1 MKENAMHSG
10 KPAVS
15 AVLLA
20 LLCLTL
26 FSLAG
31 CASSQSPQGP
41 VPASSALP
49 QQEAG
54 DASSVFVE
62 VKSSDNSFNS
72 DLASLVASTLQSDH
86 GINPA
91 DSRKEADITIDITV
105 NDVYLAASSG
115 RRISGSQALGTTA
128 VGTMLGLGVG
138 SRAGGRRGA
147 LIGAGAGALLGLSA
161 SAADA
166 KSENTWAMKSTVTMQ
181 KKSGEPVTK
190 EHAVTASGRGMDRSS
205 ALHALEDKLAQD
217 ISAAYGK

>member
-62 VKSSDNSFNS
+62 VKSSDSSFNS

-105 NDVYLAASSG
+105 NDV
-115 RRISGSQALGTTA
+115 
-128 VGTMLGLGVG
+128 
-138 SRAGGRRGA
+138 
-147 LIGAGAGALLGLSA
+147 
-161 SAADA
+161 
-166 KSENTWAMKSTVTMQ
+166 
-181 KKSGEPVTK
+181 
-190 EHAVTASGRGMDRSS
+190 
-205 ALHALEDKLAQD
+205 
-217 ISAAYGK
+217 

>member
-1 MKENAMHSG
+1 MHSG

-62 VKSSDNSFNS
+62 VKSSDSSFNS

-115 RRISGSQALGTTA
+115 RRISTTA
-128 VGTMLGLGVG
+128 MRICTGVVKVCH
-138 SRAGGRRGA
+138 SRNTP
-147 LIGAGAGALLGLSA
+147 
-161 SAADA
+161 AAVV
-166 KSENTWAMKSTVTMQ
+166 SQTNTRPT
-181 KKSGEPVTK
+181 
-190 EHAVTASGRGMDRSS
+190 
-205 ALHALEDKLAQD
+205 
-217 ISAAYGK
+217 

>member
-1 MKENAMHSG
+1 MHSG

-86 GINPA
+86 GINPT

-105 NDVYLAASSG
+105 NDVYLS
-115 RRISGSQALGTTA
+115 
-128 VGTMLGLGVG
+128 
-138 SRAGGRRGA
+138 
-147 LIGAGAGALLGLSA
+147 
-161 SAADA
+161 
-166 KSENTWAMKSTVTMQ
+166 
-181 KKSGEPVTK
+181 P
-190 EHAVTASGRGMDRSS
+190 
-205 ALHALEDKLAQD
+205 
-217 ISAAYGK
+217 

>member
-1 MKENAMHSG
+1 MHSG

-128 VGTMLGLGVG
+128 VGTML
-138 SRAGGRRGA
+138 
-147 LIGAGAGALLGLSA
+147 
-161 SAADA
+161 
-166 KSENTWAMKSTVTMQ
+166 
-181 KKSGEPVTK
+181 
-190 EHAVTASGRGMDRSS
+190 
-205 ALHALEDKLAQD
+205 
-217 ISAAYGK
+217 

>member
-10 KPAVS
+10 KTAVS

-49 QQEAG
+49 QQETG
-54 DASSVFVE
+54 DASSAFVE

-138 SRAGGRRGA
+138 SIAGGRS
-147 LIGAGAGALLGLSA
+147 GALLGLSA

-181 KKSGEPVTK
+181 KKNGEPVTK
-190 EHAVTASGRGMDRSS
+190 EHAVTASGRGMDRNS

>member
-1 MKENAMHSG
+1 MHSG

-138 SRAGGRRGA
+138 SIAGGRS
-147 LIGAGAGALLGLSA
+147 GAGALLGLSA

-205 ALHALEDKLAQD
+205 ALHALEDKLATD
-217 ISAAYGK
+217 LSAASGK